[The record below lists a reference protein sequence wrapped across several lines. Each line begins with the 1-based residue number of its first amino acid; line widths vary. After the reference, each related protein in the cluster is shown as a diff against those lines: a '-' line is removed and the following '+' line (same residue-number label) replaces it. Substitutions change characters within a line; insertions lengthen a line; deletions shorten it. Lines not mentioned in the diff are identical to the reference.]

1 MLLEVQFAE
10 RLAVRL
16 AVRLSADV
24 LLNCVGLSGK
34 LKGLDDQLS
43 VAAPRCRGNRC
54 HPSKPANHTASAAT
68 SVEIRQIDQEHDLMR
83 SLAIAIFPQVQ
94 ALDVAGPLDVFA
106 EANGFVAPDDGY
118 AITLIGVDNAPV
130 RASNGTRML
139 ADLTCDEARDG
150 FDIALVA
157 GGPALPVD
165 EPDPRL
171 TAWLRDVASRCDRY
185 GSICTGA
192 FALGHAGLIDGRHV
206 TTHWQNAPQLARQF
220 PLANVEL
227 DRIHI
232 RDGNLV
238 TSAGVTAGIDVA
250 LALVA
255 EDHGSTVALAVAKR
269 LVVFAQRRG
278 GQSQFSPYLSAPA
291 DETSPAAK
299 VQAYVMEHIGERL
312 TVEKLAQIAGMSER
326 NFARAFVEATELT
339 PHEFVEQARI
349 DAARNALES
358 TVTPL
363 KTIAY
368 ECGFGTADRMRI
380 VFRQRLGVLPNDYRV
395 SFQKR
400 ES

>member
-1 MLLEVQFAE
+1 
-10 RLAVRL
+10 
-16 AVRLSADV
+16 
-24 LLNCVGLSGK
+24 
-34 LKGLDDQLS
+34 
-43 VAAPRCRGNRC
+43 
-54 HPSKPANHTASAAT
+54 
-68 SVEIRQIDQEHDLMR
+68 MR
-83 SLAIAIFPQVQ
+83 RVAIAIFPQVQ

-106 EANGFVAPDDGY
+106 EANGFIAPDDGY
-118 AITLIGVDNAPV
+118 AITLVGVDDSPV

-139 ADLTCDEARDG
+139 ADLTCDQAQEG

-157 GGPALPVD
+157 GGPALPTD
-165 EPDPRL
+165 IPDPRL
-171 TAWLRDVASRCDRY
+171 TAWLRDVASRCERY

-220 PLANVEL
+220 PKARVEL

-255 EDHGSTVALAVAKR
+255 EDHGPTVALAVAKR

-312 TVEKLAQIAGMSER
+312 TVEKLAQIAGMSGR
-326 NFARAFVEATELT
+326 NFARAFVEATDLT
-339 PHEFVEQARI
+339 PHDFVERARI
-349 DAARNALES
+349 DAARHALES

-380 VFRQRLGVLPNDYRV
+380 VFRQRLGVSPNDYRT